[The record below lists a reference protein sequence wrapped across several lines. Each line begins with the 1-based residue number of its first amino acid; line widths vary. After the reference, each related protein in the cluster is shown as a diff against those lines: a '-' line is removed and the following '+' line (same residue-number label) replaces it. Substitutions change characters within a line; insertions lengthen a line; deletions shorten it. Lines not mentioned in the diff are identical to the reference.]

1 MGKYSKEIKSVYW
14 KDTFTH
20 MFIAVLFTRAKTQKQ
35 PKYLL
40 TDEWIREYD
49 TQTHTPAQNGIY
61 FSHKKDG
68 NPAMCDS
75 MDESWGPYA
84 KWHKPSRER

>member
-1 MGKYSKEIKSVYW
+1 
-14 KDTFTH
+14 
-20 MFIAVLFTRAKTQKQ
+20 MFIAVLFTRAKTRKQ

-75 MDESWGPYA
+75 MDES
-84 KWHKPSRER
+84 